1 VKRYSFICSLAALT
15 LLPMI
20 AGAQSSKKGTGSE
33 TPEVPKVEIPMGY
46 SYLSVHPTKSQVTS
60 FNMNGGGAGFVYN
73 VSSLIGVKA
82 DFMGYTGS
90 VTATGTSNAIKVTPT
105 LFTYLFG
112 PQFTVRK
119 HKVNYFAEAL
129 FGAGHTSAAWAQ
141 AVHPTGTTGTVYNSN
156 NSFMMEYGGG
166 VDFKVNP
173 HVAIR
178 PVEVDYLFGR
188 YSANG
193 VSAQQNSFKYVA
205 GINLMLGSK

>member
-1 VKRYSFICSLAALT
+1 MKRYSFICSLAALA

-20 AGAQSSKKGTGSE
+20 AVAQGSKGSGSE
-33 TPEVPKVEIPMGY
+33 TPAVPKAELDMGY

-73 VSSLIGVKA
+73 LSSLIGVKA

-90 VTATGTSNAIKVTPT
+90 VTATGTSNAVKVTPT

-112 PQFTVRK
+112 PQFTKRTK
-119 HKVNYFAEAL
+119 KLNYFGEAL

-156 NSFMMEYGGG
+156 NSFAMEYGGG
-166 VDFKVNP
+166 IDWKITP
-173 HVAIR
+173 HIALR
-178 PVEVDYLFGR
+178 PVEVDYLFSR

-193 VSAQQNSFKYVA
+193 VSAQQNGFKYLI
-205 GINLMLGSK
+205 GLNIMMGSK